1 MAEQQREIHQS
12 ENLQVSPTAEPPVPG
27 AATLVAELDRWG
39 VSYLSQHVD
48 GPESLRDP
56 SLPPQVLIS
65 ALIQQPNARLRS
77 ALIALFLARPGL
89 WHDVDAVRTAMPRS
103 AQLRLMLFYSASVLL
118 QEIHRV
124 KIQERQGSLWQPLP
138 DLYAEALGLGQQG
151 SPSERLKVLALTHG
165 DATGQQ
171 LNWHGT
177 YCQAAAHLLH
187 QWELSRRWNR

>member
-48 GPESLRDP
+48 GPESLRDH

-77 ALIALFLARPGL
+77 ALIAL
-89 WHDVDAVRTAMPRS
+89 S
-103 AQLRLMLFYSASVLL
+103 SRLF
-118 QEIHRV
+118 RD
-124 KIQERQGSLWQPLP
+124 GSC
-138 DLYAEALGLGQQG
+138 
-151 SPSERLKVLALTHG
+151 S
-165 DATGQQ
+165 
-171 LNWHGT
+171 
-177 YCQAAAHLLH
+177 
-187 QWELSRRWNR
+187 SR